1 MKYSAIFL
9 AHSSTHAFI
18 REHKLEIL
26 TNLDLKP
33 SSPMYYVH
41 DFKQM
46 HHGRHV
52 AANIKNANK

>member
-18 REHKLEIL
+18 REHQLEIL

-33 SSPMYYVH
+33 SSPMYYAH
-41 DFKQM
+41 DLDKCIM
-46 HHGRHV
+46 EDM
-52 AANIKNANK
+52 